1 MYNILKLYYIQVK
14 NFNKDFKYKSN
25 KEKLKTTEKLI
36 EDCKNVKLKKLN

>member
-14 NFNKDFKYKSN
+14 NFNKDFKCKNN

-36 EDCKNVKLKKLN
+36 EDCKNISFKKSN